1 MNVNLVNHNFE
12 MSGGLFCP
20 THWSKRVKYIY
31 CFKGQLIKLNREL
44 LQVAKMSW
52 HDQFL
57 YHNYYITGKLGVTN
71 LGLLFLKV
79 LSGQDFSRNPGN

>member
-1 MNVNLVNHNFE
+1 M
-12 MSGGLFCP
+12 
-20 THWSKRVKYIY
+20 
-31 CFKGQLIKLNREL
+31 KLNREL
-44 LQVAKMSW
+44 LQVAKVSW
-52 HDQFL
+52 HDQLL